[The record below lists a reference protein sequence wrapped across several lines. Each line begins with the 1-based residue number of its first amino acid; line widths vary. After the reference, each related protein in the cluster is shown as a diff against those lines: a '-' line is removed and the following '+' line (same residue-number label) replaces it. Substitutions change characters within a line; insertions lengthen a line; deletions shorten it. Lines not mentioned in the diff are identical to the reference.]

1 MTTSAAQLSGFPM
14 VQQTA
19 TAARGFPVRRV
30 LLRGMEP
37 PAQGSNEGG
46 AVGRGPAHPTDG
58 PPGGPVPDVGGSGPG
73 SEPSGRSSAVATA
86 PRLQNRVVRP
96 AAEALPEIDL
106 PETLRYRMKNALL
119 GPPMVNEQ
127 LSSERLGRPSALGVL
142 SPDCISSSAYGTE
155 EMLNQLVP
163 YVGLAAFSLV
173 VPITIAILAVL
184 FFVTLSYLD
193 VIKFYTKAGGSY
205 VVTRDNFG
213 PRVAQVA
220 AVALLIDY
228 TVTVAVQTAAGTDA
242 LTSAF
247 PSLTPWTVPITVAV
261 ILLLL
266 YGNLRGLREAG
277 RYFAFPTYFFIFSLA
292 SVIVTGIVRAAL
304 GDLPVHSIHH
314 AGVVPIGHGMSGI
327 LMGASIVVI
336 LRSFANGGSS
346 LTGLEAISNGVG
358 AFREPTARHARQT
371 LVIMSSVLAF
381 LVMGVT
387 LLAHWTHAV
396 PYVSGSPTVVA
407 QEVQYVFGMGGVG
420 RVLFYVVQLAT
431 LLVLYTGANTS
442 FNGFPF
448 LASFVASDSYLPRQ
462 LSRRGHRLSFSN
474 GIIVLTIV
482 GVALIVATGAN
493 VNSLVA
499 MYAIG
504 VFTGFTMAGAGMV
517 KHHLTERRGHW
528 RLGVGTNGFSAFL
541 AGTVVL
547 IFAIVKFTE
556 GAWVVVV
563 VGPILFFTLL
573 RLHRQYVDEA
583 KQLESGALEAA
594 EAPVLDRHS
603 VVVLVDRLDLATARA
618 LQYARTLHPDD
629 LRAVHFAIDPQEA
642 ATLESEWRRL
652 GLAHVPLDVMECD
665 DRRLARAT
673 LELAAETV
681 ADGETEMSILLPRRG
696 FTSGWH
702 RVLHD
707 RTADRI
713 VAVVGQLEHVN
724 ATVVPYVLQGGWLSR
739 RRQWGRNQQTTEGTA
754 GSRPPTQ
761 RVVDEGAAAARS
773 TPPFASA
780 QPGAPVTP
788 IGDAEWRHRVRVM
801 GRVRSVR
808 VQPRAGT
815 ASLECVLGDDS
826 GKLLLVFQGRRQ
838 IPGIQPGARLLVEGM
853 VGDWSHRQAILN
865 PSYQLLVATDATDAS
880 DASDAPSVTP
890 DRPRTD
896 PDATSPDRP

>member
-1 MTTSAAQLSGFPM
+1 
-14 VQQTA
+14 
-19 TAARGFPVRRV
+19 
-30 LLRGMEP
+30 
-37 PAQGSNEGG
+37 
-46 AVGRGPAHPTDG
+46 
-58 PPGGPVPDVGGSGPG
+58 
-73 SEPSGRSSAVATA
+73 
-86 PRLQNRVVRP
+86 
-96 AAEALPEIDL
+96 
-106 PETLRYRMKNALL
+106 MKNALL

-247 PSLTPWTVPITVAV
+247 PSLTRWTVPITVAV

-314 AGVVPIGHGMSGI
+314 PGVVPIGHGMSGI

-396 PYVSGSPTVVA
+396 PYVNGSPTVVA

-517 KHHLTERRGHW
+517 KHHLTEHGRHW
-528 RLGVGTNGFSAFL
+528 RLGVVTNGFSAFL

-573 RLHRQYVDEA
+573 RLHRQYVEEA
-583 KQLESGALEAA
+583 TQLESGALEAA

-642 ATLESEWRRL
+642 ATLESDWRRL

-713 VAVVGQLEHVN
+713 AAVVGQLEHVN
-724 ATVVPYVLQGGWLSR
+724 ATVVPYLLQGGWLSR
-739 RRQWGRNQQTTEGTA
+739 RRQWGRNQQSAGGTG

-773 TPPFASA
+773 TPPAVAA

-788 IGDAEWRHRVRVM
+788 IGDAEWRHRVRVI
-801 GRVRSVR
+801 GRIRSVR

-815 ASLECVLGDDS
+815 ANLECVLADDT

-865 PSYQLLVATDATDAS
+865 PNYQLLVATDPADP
-880 DASDAPSVTP
+880 PSVAP
-890 DRPRTD
+890 ERHLGDTD
-896 PDATSPDRP
+896 PTSPDPAD